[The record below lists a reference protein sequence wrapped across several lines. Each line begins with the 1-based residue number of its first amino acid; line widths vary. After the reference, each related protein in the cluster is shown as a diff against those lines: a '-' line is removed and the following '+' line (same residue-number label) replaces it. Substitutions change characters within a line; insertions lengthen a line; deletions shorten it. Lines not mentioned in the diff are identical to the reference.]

1 VEFTGLIIKEFN
13 IEDLNLHFFVGIN
26 QIKINL
32 DEFLDFDKIHNEEN
46 ALNQFFKMVAE
57 LQDKNENSMVQFVKD
72 EYILNYNH
80 IFMACYNLQKAFQQN
95 INISSKKKIELLLY
109 LATNRQISKSIE
121 AFGIDYSDINK
132 EICTFC
138 IISPI
143 DNLNSINDE
152 LLQILNAN
160 ETSMTLN
167 NQTLNKFNK
176 IKEFFRISEDQI
188 KIILNSYGTKINK
201 TEINLNSKYSALND
215 LICEKMALLSLEQ
228 VKIKND

>member
-1 VEFTGLIIKEFN
+1 LIIKEFN

-32 DEFLDFDKIHNEEN
+32 DEFLDFNKINDEEN
-46 ALNQFFKMVAE
+46 AINQFFKIIAD
-57 LQDKNENSMVQFVKD
+57 LQNKNENSMLQFIKN

-109 LATNRQISKSIE
+109 LATNKQINKSIE
-121 AFGIDYSDINK
+121 AFGIDYSDLNK
-132 EICTFC
+132 ENCTYC

-143 DNLNSINDE
+143 DNLNRINDE
-152 LLQILNAN
+152 LLQMLGAE
-160 ETSMTLN
+160 ETLLTLN
-167 NQTLNKFNK
+167 NQTLKKFNK
-176 IKEFFRISEDQI
+176 IKEFFKISEDQI
-188 KIILNSYGTKINK
+188 KIILNSYGIEINK

-215 LICEKMALLSLEQ
+215 LICEKMALLGLEQ
-228 VKIKND
+228 VKFKKN